1 MNKGFFKRFSTR
13 LIMLYKKAIRPLLR
27 SRANKK
33 HVSGKGIELSC
44 DLSVTKLDQDL
55 TAEIKIS
62 DSIFVKSE
70 IAEEFLVKYNKN
82 LTGKIIIADNSDTN
96 FVNYIPEMQF
106 PKKIFLQNL
115 GFPAKENISLLPI
128 GLENYEHVR
137 SGFSFFHRQP
147 RKFAIKNKV
156 LVPPMSATNPIREY
170 VLSNVEKY
178 PIFHNEP
185 RYLNVFR
192 YFCLLRKYEYVL
204 VCEGNGFD
212 THRLWEVL
220 YQGSKPVVFKSEFSE
235 NLVKMGLPVLTVEN
249 LSDVTDEVIS
259 EHRRRFENYRKELVE
274 VLWLKHWKNKI
285 LVKTKNEN

>member
-1 MNKGFFKRFSTR
+1 MNKGILKRIFTR
-13 LIMLYKKAIRPLLR
+13 LIMLYKKSIRPLLK
-27 SRANKK
+27 SKANKK
-33 HVSGKGIELSC
+33 HVSGNGIALSC
-44 DLSVTKLDQDL
+44 DLTVTELDQDI
-55 TAEIKIS
+55 TANLRTS
-62 DSIFVKSE
+62 DSIFVRSE
-70 IAEEFLVKYNKN
+70 IAEDFFVKYNKE
-82 LTGKIIIADNSDTN
+82 LTGKVIIAGNSDTN
-96 FVNYIPEMQF
+96 FLKYIPEMQF

-115 GFPAKENISLLPI
+115 GFPAKGNIGLLPI

-137 SGFSFFHRQP
+137 SGFSFLHRQP
-147 RKFAIKNKV
+147 RKFAINNKV

-170 VLSNVEKY
+170 VLSNVEQF

-235 NLVKMGLPVLTVEN
+235 NLVKMGLPVLTVES
-249 LSDVTDEVIS
+249 LSDVTDEVLN
-259 EHRRRFENYRKELVE
+259 EHRLRFENYRKESVE
-274 VLWLKHWKNKI
+274 VLWLKHWKTKI